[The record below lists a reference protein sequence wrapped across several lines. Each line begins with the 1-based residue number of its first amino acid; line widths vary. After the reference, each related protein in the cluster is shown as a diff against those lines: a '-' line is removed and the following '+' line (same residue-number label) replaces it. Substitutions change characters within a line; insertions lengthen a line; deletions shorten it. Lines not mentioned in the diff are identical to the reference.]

1 VKKTP
6 AARLRTYRA
15 KRDFS
20 LTPEPSPESA
30 APRASGSLRFMIH
43 KHDATR
49 LHYDVRLEIDGVLA
63 SWAVPKGPSFNPSDK
78 RLAVETEDHPLAYA
92 TFEGR
97 IPEGAYGAG
106 DSLIWDTG
114 TYETVPPGQES
125 AQRKKGHLTVE
136 FHGQKLQGRW
146 HLLRTRAQGCKAQ
159 WLMFKSRDEYAS
171 DTYDV
176 TVERPESV
184 KSGRAQTRGPERR
197 RARTSPKPS
206 AKPSAKPGRKTS
218 RATSPDAL
226 LEKVWPP
233 MLARLSTPEEAAEAP
248 HVFEVKYDG
257 FRALAAISGGKVRM
271 QSRNAIDLAPRFPA
285 LVQALTKL
293 KVREAVLDAEVVALD
308 PKGRSRFQLLQN
320 AREDASVEQR
330 FVAFDLLWLD
340 GEDLRDRP
348 LEERRELLERVMAG
362 VQLPLQLAER
372 IDLPQDKALAEAR
385 RRGWEGLIA
394 KRLGSTYTGSRS
406 SDWLKLKVLA
416 GQEVALLGYLPITNG
431 KPQIGSLILG
441 VHAPDGFHEV
451 GKVGTGFDTKTRTR
465 LKQLLDKDRVRAPA
479 APDARPWKDAVWV
492 KPRLVAN
499 VNFTEWTEDGRL
511 RHPVFQGL
519 RDDKSPEEVVRERP
533 STQVR
538 KTRAAAAEARGTRRV
553 SRSLAA
559 RTAAAPVTSTTDEL
573 LTHPERVLY
582 PDDGLTKAD
591 VFEYYRSVA
600 PVLLPVLRDR
610 PLALQRWPA
619 GIHAPG
625 FFRQGNPDLPDWAPT
640 MRIQHLGKV
649 LPHVNVVSEEVL
661 LLLANRS
668 ALTLHMWSSH
678 RPRLDSPDWVV
689 FDLDPGK
696 GGWDSVITV
705 ALALREHLEELGLE
719 SVPKTSGK
727 RGLHV
732 LVPVA
737 RGLTYERTQAF
748 ADAVVGLLEQELGD
762 IATTERSIAKR
773 GGRLYLDAGQNA
785 RGKTV
790 VAPYSLR
797 GVDGAPFSAP
807 LEWSEVTRK
816 LDPKSFNLRTLARRL
831 DAVGDLFAP
840 ALSSQ
845 QKLPKL

>member
-6 AARLRTYRA
+6 ASKLQTYRA

-20 LTPEPSPESA
+20 LTSEPSPDVE
-30 APRASGSLRFMIH
+30 APPSTGSPRFMIH

-63 SWAVPKGPSFNPSDK
+63 SWAVPKGPSYDPSEK

-114 TYETVPPGQES
+114 TYDTVPPGQES
-125 AQRKKGHLTVE
+125 AQRKKGHLTLQ

-146 HLLRTRAQGCKAQ
+146 HLLRTRAKGGKSQ
-159 WLMFKSRDEYAS
+159 WLFFKSRDEHAS
-171 DTYDV
+171 TTYDI
-176 TVERPESV
+176 TAERPESV
-184 KSGRAQTRGPERR
+184 KSGRAATRGPERR
-197 RARTSPKPS
+197 RART
-206 AKPSAKPGRKTS
+206 GTS
-218 RATSPDAL
+218 RSTSPEAL

-233 MLARLSTPEEAAEAP
+233 MLARLSTPEEVAEAP

-271 QSRNAIDLAPRFPA
+271 QSRNAVDLAPRFPA
-285 LVQALTKL
+285 LAQALSRL

-308 PKGRSRFQLLQN
+308 EQGRSRFQLLQN
-320 AREDASVEQR
+320 ARDNADVEQR

-340 GEDLRDRP
+340 GEDLRERP
-348 LEERRELLERVMAG
+348 LEERRELLERVMADA
-362 VQLPLQLAER
+362 QLPLQISER
-372 IDLPQDKALAEAR
+372 IELPMEKGIAEAR

-394 KRLGSTYTGSRS
+394 KRVGSPYTGARS

-431 KPQIGSLILG
+431 KPQIGSLIIG
-441 VHAPDGFHEV
+441 VHGPDGFHEV
-451 GKVGTGFDTKTRTR
+451 GKVGTGFSTKTRTE
-465 LKQLLDKDRVRAPA
+465 LKRLLDKDKVRAPVA
-479 APDARPWKDAVWV
+479 EDARDRKGAVWV

-499 VNFTEWTEDGRL
+499 VSFTEWTTDGRL

-519 RDDKSPEEVVRERP
+519 RDDKSPEEVVREQPSSRMRKVRP
-533 STQVR
+533 TAS
-538 KTRAAAAEARGTRRV
+538 EARGTRRV
-553 SRSLAA
+553 SRPLAA
-559 RTAAAPVTSTTDEL
+559 RTAAPVTSDEEL
-573 LTHPERVLY
+573 LTHGDRVLY
-582 PDDGLTKAD
+582 PADGLTKAD
-591 VFEYYRSVA
+591 VFAYYRSVA

-619 GIHAPG
+619 GIQAPG
-625 FFRQGNPDLPDWAPT
+625 FFRQGSPDVPDWVPT
-640 MRIQHLGKV
+640 MRIQHEGKV

-661 LLLANRS
+661 LLLANRA

-678 RPRLDSPDWVV
+678 QPRLDSADWVV
-689 FDLDPGK
+689 FDLDPGD

-705 ALALREHLEELGLE
+705 ALALRKHLEELELE
-719 SVPKTSGK
+719 SFPKTSGK
-727 RGLHV
+727 RGMHV

-737 RGLTYERTQAF
+737 RGHTYARTQAF
-748 ADAVVGLLEQELGD
+748 ANAVVGMLERELGD
-762 IATTERSIAKR
+762 IATTERSISKR

-807 LEWSEVTRK
+807 LKWSEVTRR
-816 LDPKSFNLRTLARRL
+816 LDPKRFNLRTLARRL

-840 ALSSQ
+840 AMAGT
-845 QKLPKL
+845 QKLPKLP

>member
-6 AARLRTYRA
+6 ASLRTYRA

-20 LTPEPSPESA
+20 LTPEPSPESV
-30 APRASGSLRFMIH
+30 APRATGASRFMIH

-63 SWAVPKGPSFNPSDK
+63 SWAVPKGPSFDPSEK

-97 IPEGAYGAG
+97 IPDGAYGAG

-125 AQRKKGHLTVE
+125 AQRKKGHLTVV

-146 HLLRTRAQGCKAQ
+146 HLLRTRAQGGKAQ
-159 WLMFKSRDEYAS
+159 WLMFKSRDEFAS

-176 TVERPESV
+176 TAERPESV
-184 KSGRAQTRGPERR
+184 KSGRAETRGPERR
-197 RARTSPKPS
+197 RARTSTRPS
-206 AKPSAKPGRKTS
+206 TRPSTR

-233 MLARLSTPEEAAEAP
+233 MLARLSTPDEASEAP

-285 LVQALTKL
+285 LAQALTQL
-293 KVREAVLDAEVVALD
+293 KVREAVLDAEIVALD

-320 AREDASVEQR
+320 AHEDASVEQR
-330 FVAFDLLWLD
+330 FVVFDLLWLD

-348 LEERRELLERVMAG
+348 LEERRELLERVMAD
-362 VQLPLQLAER
+362 VEPPLQIAER
-372 IDLPQDKALAEAR
+372 IELPLEKAVAEAR

-394 KRLGSTYTGSRS
+394 KRQGSTYTGTRS

-431 KPQIGSLILG
+431 KPQIGSLIIG
-441 VHAPDGFHEV
+441 VHGPDGFHEV
-451 GKVGTGFDTKTRTR
+451 GKVGTGFDTKTRTE
-465 LKQLLDKDRVRAPA
+465 LKRLLDKDRVRAPVA
-479 APDARPWKDAVWV
+479 EDAHPRKGAVWV

-499 VNFTEWTEDGRL
+499 VSFTEWTEDGRL

-519 RDDKSPEEVVRERP
+519 RDDKRPDEVVRERP
-533 STQVR
+533 A
-538 KTRAAAAEARGTRRV
+538 TRMRRAKAEATEARGSRRV
-553 SRSLAA
+553 SRPLAA
-559 RTAAAPVTSTTDEL
+559 RTAAPAPSDEGL

-582 PDDGLTKAD
+582 PADGLTKAD
-591 VFEYYRSVA
+591 VFAYYRSVA
-600 PVLLPVLRDR
+600 SVLLPVLRDR

-625 FFRQGNPDLPDWAPT
+625 FFRQGTPDLPDWAPT
-640 MRIQHLGKV
+640 MRIQHEGKV

-678 RPRLDSPDWVV
+678 KPRLDSPDWVV

-705 ALALREHLEELGLE
+705 ATALRAHLEELGLE
-719 SVPKTSGK
+719 SLPKTSGK

-737 RGLTYERTQAF
+737 PGHTYERTQAF
-748 ADAVVGLLEQELGD
+748 ANAVVDMLERELGD
-762 IATTERSIAKR
+762 IATTERSISKR

-807 LEWSEVTRK
+807 LKWSEVTRR
-816 LDPKSFNLRTLARRL
+816 LDPKRFNLRTLARRL

-840 ALSSQ
+840 ALAGT